1 MVSEVMSSLI
11 INGVVIIISIALIT
25 RGKSLRDNK
34 SSSGISASSNETS
47 TGTALI
53 VCGLLLFLT
62 HIVKI
67 AEMFG

>member
-1 MVSEVMSSLI
+1 MYSLI
-11 INGVVIIISIALIT
+11 INAVVIIISIALII

-34 SSSGISASSNETS
+34 SSSGLSASSNETS

-62 HIVKI
+62 QIVKI
-67 AEMFG
+67 VEMFV